1 MTNTATGSSLRR
13 GWTTGAC
20 ATAAAKA
27 AYIALVTGDFP
38 DPVEIT
44 LPSGRPVS
52 FALASHSLMENAAM
66 AAVMKDA
73 GDDPD
78 VTHGATIVAMVRRNP
93 VGGGI
98 TFHAG
103 PGVGVVTKPGLPVS
117 VGEAAINP
125 VPRKMMQ
132 AAITQAAA
140 ALGSTPDLAI
150 EIAIPG
156 GEEIAK
162 KTMNGRLGILGGLSI
177 LGTTGIVVPYSCSA
191 WIASIRQA
199 IDVAHALGIQHV
211 IGSTGSTSEQAA
223 ARYYGAP
230 DSALVEMGDF
240 VGGMLKYLR
249 THPLPRVTIAGG
261 FAKMA
266 KLAAGALDLHS
277 ARSAVDLRFLSSLA
291 EEMGAPNDLVSRML
305 VANTGMHVLELATEH
320 GLQLAARI
328 AELAN
333 ETAKSVLGSASIAT
347 DVLVVSREG
356 HILACSASKGTVT
369 LSRCD
374 AG

>member
-1 MTNTATGSSLRR
+1 
-13 GWTTGAC
+13 
-20 ATAAAKA
+20 
-27 AYIALVTGDFP
+27 
-38 DPVEIT
+38 
-44 LPSGRPVS
+44 
-52 FALASHSLMENAAM
+52 
-66 AAVMKDA
+66 
-73 GDDPD
+73 
-78 VTHGATIVAMVRRNP
+78 
-93 VGGGI
+93 
-98 TFHAG
+98 
-103 PGVGVVTKPGLPVS
+103 
-117 VGEAAINP
+117 
-125 VPRKMMQ
+125 MQ

-140 ALGSTPDLAI
+140 ALGSTFDLAI

-199 IDVAHALGIQHV
+199 IDVANALGIQHV

-223 ARYYGAP
+223 ARYYGVP

-261 FAKMA
+261 FAKIA
-266 KLAAGALDLHS
+266 KFAAGALDLHS

-291 EEMGAPNDLVSRML
+291 EEMGAPNDLVSKML

-320 GLQLAARI
+320 GLLLAARV

-333 ETAKSVLGSASIAT
+333 ETAKSVLTGASIAT

-356 HILACSASKGTVT
+356 DILACSAS
-369 LSRCD
+369 R
-374 AG
+374 